1 MHKNNQNPH
10 ETLFFFPSSSLNIQF
25 LLQLRNFISNQN
37 YFLTM
42 DNPIEVND
50 DGVKLK
56 PEIMEPEKF
65 YHCIFKEKVIL
76 VFKDHQDFLNC
87 FEIEEKELVDKISS
101 SSDEDVN
108 SILESYIK
116 KEKLKKLLSFLSS
129 GIFSI
134 NLAFSKFT
142 PLENAKILSFE
153 IP

>member
-1 MHKNNQNPH
+1 
-10 ETLFFFPSSSLNIQF
+10 
-25 LLQLRNFISNQN
+25 
-37 YFLTM
+37 M

-50 DGVKLK
+50 DGIKLK

-108 SILESYIK
+108 SILESYIE
-116 KEKLKKLLSFLSS
+116 KEKLKKQ
-129 GIFSI
+129 
-134 NLAFSKFT
+134 
-142 PLENAKILSFE
+142 
-153 IP
+153 